1 MPVLFRMTALVLV
14 LVAGVGPACSTD
26 AVVVQPTSFYAA
38 YTPSV
43 LNYAATHGGI
53 LVEIAGNPFDVPK
66 RELERAIVGAMT
78 GSHFG
83 PAVAFVITPSE
94 DFASP
99 YRVVL
104 VFDAAPA
111 YSDHTLCGAD
121 LGTLEARTEGPLRV
135 HAALCARSKP
145 LTAVSGRVSDAVG
158 PGGPRFRALIRQV
171 TLNLLPPYN
180 PDRRD
185 FDRRFLIPSFGRH

>member
-1 MPVLFRMTALVLV
+1 MLMA
-14 LVAGVGPACSTD
+14 LVAGVVPGCATD
-26 AVVVQPTSFYAA
+26 AVVVSPTSFYAA
-38 YTPSV
+38 YTPTV
-43 LNYAATHGGI
+43 LNYAATHGGM
-53 LVEIAGNPFDVPK
+53 LVEVAGSPFDAP
-66 RELERAIVGAMT
+66 RPELERAIVGAMT

-83 PAVAFVITPSE
+83 PAVAFVTTPPE

-111 YSDHTLCGAD
+111 YSDHTLCGAA
-121 LGTLEARTEGPLRV
+121 LGVLEARTEDPLRV
-135 HAALCARSKP
+135 HAALCAGSKP
-145 LTAVSGRVSDAVG
+145 LTTLRGQVSGVAG
-158 PGGPRFRALIRQV
+158 PEDPRFHALIRQI

-185 FDRRFLIPSFGRH
+185 SNRRFLIPI